1 MDFFEEQER
10 ARSRTGWL
18 IVLFSLAVCG
28 TVMAVY
34 AAMKLALQ
42 YAFDRPLFEQ
52 FWNGDLFWRVAA
64 NTVALIA
71 AVSFFKIRAL
81 SASADSVVLGLGG
94 HLLDPNAS
102 DPHQRRLLN
111 VVEEMAIASGVPVPA
126 VYLLPDEP
134 GINALAVGLDASRSA
149 IAVTDGCLKVL
160 SRDEL
165 QGVIAHEFSNLL
177 NGDSKI
183 NLRLL
188 GLVHG
193 ILVIGLIGSRILR
206 SLGRSDDSGKRSK
219 ISGGGLSAVLVI
231 WGCLCVSGSF

>member
-1 MDFFEEQER
+1 VKEPMDCFEEQER

-28 TVMAVY
+28 TVMAIY

-42 YAFDRPLFEQ
+42 YAFGRPLFEQ
-52 FWNGDLFWRVAA
+52 VWNGDLFWRVAA

-149 IAVTDGCLKVL
+149 MTVHERWHQVL
-160 SRDEL
+160 
-165 QGVIAHEFSNLL
+165 
-177 NGDSKI
+177 
-183 NLRLL
+183 
-188 GLVHG
+188 
-193 ILVIGLIGSRILR
+193 
-206 SLGRSDDSGKRSK
+206 
-219 ISGGGLSAVLVI
+219 
-231 WGCLCVSGSF
+231 

>member
-18 IVLFSLAVCG
+18 ILLFGLAVCG

-34 AAMKLALQ
+34 AAMRLALQ
-42 YAFDRPLFEQ
+42 YAFGRPLLGAFGQ

-94 HLLDPNAS
+94 QLLDPNTN

-111 VVEEMAIASGVPVPA
+111 VVEEMAIASEFRCRRCTSFRTSRGSM
-126 VYLLPDEP
+126 LLRWASMLRARRSRSPT
-134 GINALAVGLDASRSA
+134 DASRCSPA
-149 IAVTDGCLKVL
+149 TSCRA
-160 SRDEL
+160 
-165 QGVIAHEFSNLL
+165 
-177 NGDSKI
+177 
-183 NLRLL
+183 
-188 GLVHG
+188 
-193 ILVIGLIGSRILR
+193 
-206 SLGRSDDSGKRSK
+206 
-219 ISGGGLSAVLVI
+219 
-231 WGCLCVSGSF
+231 